1 MKSTFDSFL
10 RRATTTTTVLLLL
23 LIVASHHTA
32 AVTAQTPR
40 PAAAATE
47 DVFVVD
53 VMSNNKG
60 KLEFGQPAN
69 ITNRAGYDNQPSF
82 LPEGQGLLYTSMRE
96 GEQTDIYR
104 YDFKTRETIRLTST
118 PEGEYSPTVMPGG
131 KFFSVIRVEAD
142 KTQRLWKFP
151 LAAGGAPD
159 LVLPN
164 IKPVGYHLWLDE
176 RTLALFIL
184 GAEGKPNTLQLVPT
198 DMTFLDV
205 VRVNIG
211 RALHR
216 IPRRE
221 AFSFVHKI
229 SPDEWLIKAFD
240 LKTKRTTTLIKT
252 LPGSEDLAWT
262 PDGTLL
268 MAQDAR
274 LFQWNPAAPAAGWQQ
289 IADFSAA
296 GLKKITRLALSPK
309 ADRLAFVAQIGVR
322 QLPDEQR

>member
-1 MKSTFDSFL
+1 MKFTFNSFL
-10 RRATTTTTVLLLL
+10 RAALLLL
-23 LIVASHHTA
+23 VA
-32 AVTAQTPR
+32 AVAAQAQQTSPTP
-40 PAAAATE
+40 AATE
-47 DVFVVD
+47 DIFVVG
-53 VMSNNKG
+53 VKLAQG

-82 LPEGQGLLYTSMRE
+82 LPDGQSLLYTSQRE

-104 YDFKTRETIRLTST
+104 YDFRTRESTRLTST
-118 PEGEYSPTVMPGG
+118 AEGEYSPTLMPGG

-151 LAAGGAPD
+151 LAGGEPA

-184 GAEGKPNTLQLVPT
+184 GAEGRPNILQLVPT
-198 DMTFLDV
+198 DMSFLDTIH
-205 VRVNIG
+205 VNIG
-211 RALHR
+211 RALHLV
-216 IPRRE
+216 PRRA

-229 SPDEWLIKAFD
+229 SPGEWLIKVFD
-240 LKTKRTTTLIKT
+240 LKTHRSTTLTKT
-252 LPGSEDLAWT
+252 LPGSEDLAWM
-262 PDGTLL
+262 PDGTIIS
-268 MAQDAR
+268 AQDAT
-274 LFQWNPAAPAAGWQQ
+274 LFQYNPATPAAGWQQ

-309 ADRLAFVAQIGVR
+309 ADRLALVAQTGAA
-322 QLPDEQR
+322 Q